1 MLRAMIVDDE
11 PDMLEFLNRAL
22 RGRYQVDAFRVA
34 TQAEM
39 SLKSAHYHLLITDH
53 RMPGLS
59 GLALLEGLGDGYPKL
74 ARVLLSGESDI
85 ERVKQALAAGI
96 VDAYVLKP
104 VDGDTLLAAAH
115 EAEARRGSAG
125 DSA

>member
-1 MLRAMIVDDE
+1 
-11 PDMLEFLNRAL
+11 
-22 RGRYQVDAFRVA
+22 
-34 TQAEM
+34 
-39 SLKSAHYHLLITDH
+39 
-53 RMPGLS
+53 MPGLS

-125 DSA
+125 DSACWRAQ